1 MYTWHSSF
9 IPSAYT
15 ENSQAKIH
23 ISSIIMDADPG
34 SYPSQKK
41 SLRNLDKSPAAWHSA
56 SGSAHHVCHRSGR
69 DRTPSLAGFDVVW
82 SVSATAVLGR

>member
-41 SLRNLDKSPAAWHSA
+41 SLRNLDKSPVAWHLE
-56 SGSAHHVCHRSGR
+56 SGRHVCHRSGR
-69 DRTPSLAGFDVVW
+69 DRTPPLAGFDVVR
-82 SVSATAVLGR
+82 SVSATAVLAR